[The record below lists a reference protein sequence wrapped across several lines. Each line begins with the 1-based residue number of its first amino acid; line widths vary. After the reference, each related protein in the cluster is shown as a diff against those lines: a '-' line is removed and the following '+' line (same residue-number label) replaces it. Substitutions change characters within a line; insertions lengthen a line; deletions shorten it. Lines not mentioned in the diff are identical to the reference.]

1 MVKKLIAVISLTLSL
16 SGQDAYEQ
24 HCVQCHRELPMTLQ
38 GMFMEYLSVYS
49 GENNT
54 KAALKYFLRHPRKDT
69 SVMSELFLKNFSI
82 KEPLIISDQELNEAI
97 DIYWE
102 KYKVI
107 GKLK

>member
-1 MVKKLIAVISLTLSL
+1 MVKKLIVAISLTLSL

-38 GMFMEYLSVYS
+38 GMFMEYLLVYS

-54 KAALKYFLRHPRKDT
+54 KAALKYFLRHPRRDT
-69 SVMSELFLKNFSI
+69 SVMSELFLKNFAV
-82 KEPLIISDQELNEAI
+82 KQPLVISDQALNDAI